1 MKFGIAAFVTDEGI
15 GAAALA
21 SAVEERGFHSL
32 AVTEHSHIP
41 VSYTPPYPGAG
52 QLPRVY
58 HRILDPFVVLSAA
71 ATVTR
76 ELVLATSVILL
87 PQRDVIYTAKQVAS
101 LDLVSGGRVVLG
113 VGVGWNREEMSNH
126 GTDPATRGL
135 KANEQVVAL
144 KRLWTEER
152 AEFHGRFVDF
162 PPVFTW
168 PKPVRKPHPPI
179 YVAGESPAALERLR
193 LLGDG
198 WLPQAATS
206 VAELRRVRQWLS
218 DHGRDHVPTMIWGA
232 RRDKAMLTG
241 YADAGVDELLFLLST
256 QPESETL
263 RDLDELAAFIA
274 GLT

>member
-1 MKFGIAAFVTDEGI
+1 VRFGIAAFVTDEGI

-21 SAVEERGFHSL
+21 AAVEERGFHSL

-41 VSYTPPYPGAG
+41 VTYTPPYPGAG
-52 QLPRVY
+52 RLPRAY

-71 ATVTR
+71 AAVTR
-76 ELVLATSVILL
+76 EVVLATSVILL

-101 LDLVSGGRVVLG
+101 LDLISSGRVVLG

-126 GTDPATRGL
+126 RTDPATRGL

-144 KRLWTEER
+144 KRLWTDEQ

-162 PPVFTW
+162 PPVFSW
-168 PKPVRKPHPPI
+168 PKPVRNPHPPI
-179 YVAGESPAALERLR
+179 YVAGESAAALERLR

-206 VAELRRVRQWLS
+206 VAELRRVHQWLS
-218 DHGRDHVPTMIWGA
+218 DHGRDDVPTTIWGA
-232 RRDKAMLTG
+232 RRDEAMLTG
-241 YADAGVDELLFLLST
+241 YADADVDEVLFLLST

-263 RDLDELAAFIA
+263 RDLDELAAFVA